1 MLVIGWMIRLKS
13 LLMYK
18 ACNCEDRPCCG
29 CGQEYLLLSTAGYDP
44 FVERDDY
51 YDDIDSYD
59 DDYLEW

>member
-1 MLVIGWMIRLKS
+1 
-13 LLMYK
+13 MYR

-44 FVERDDY
+44 YLERDDY

-59 DDYLEW
+59 GEYKVTEE